1 MKNIDLAQRVQ
12 DILSETPKL
21 IHKCIEDGDEA
32 KAFRVLSD
40 YANQRVI
47 EELERME
54 KECDINYLDGIEG
67 WKITRRIKELKQ

>member
-1 MKNIDLAQRVQ
+1 MTAEEFIKKNK
-12 DILSETPKL
+12 LSEHIQGTTKGHNEHFFKTESML
-21 IHKCIEDGDEA
+21 N
-32 KAFRVLSD
+32 D